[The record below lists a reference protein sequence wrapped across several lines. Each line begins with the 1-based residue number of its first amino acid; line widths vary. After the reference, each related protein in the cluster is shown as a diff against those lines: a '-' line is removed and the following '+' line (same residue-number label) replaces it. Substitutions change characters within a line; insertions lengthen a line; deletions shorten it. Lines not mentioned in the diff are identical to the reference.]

1 MGDQS
6 QRTPNASIAERRE
19 LILSL
24 VREHGRASVAELSAT
39 LGVSEPTVRRELR
52 RLADAGLVVRA
63 YGGAVA
69 VPGQAGV
76 AGDRGDAAQADV
88 SPAKRRIGQ
97 VAAGLVRDGE
107 TVVVSSGTTA
117 LEVAR
122 ALRARTSLTVI
133 TNALDAASV
142 LLDRPGIEVIVL
154 GGVVRPGIHSLLGHL
169 TETAANE
176 LHADVLVMGI
186 AAFDPEHGL
195 TSDHLPEILSDRA
208 LRRIANRVVLVA
220 ESHKYRRV
228 APARVFPLSDV
239 DTLVTDSALPEE
251 GRRAIERLGV
261 AVHLADQDS
270 GELPAAG

>member
-6 QRTPNASIAERRE
+6 RRAPNASIAERRE